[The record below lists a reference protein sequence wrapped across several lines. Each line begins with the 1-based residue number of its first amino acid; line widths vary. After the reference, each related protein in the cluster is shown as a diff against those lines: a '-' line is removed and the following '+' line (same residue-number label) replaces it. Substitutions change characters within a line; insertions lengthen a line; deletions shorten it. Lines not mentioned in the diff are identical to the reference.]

1 MEDCHL
7 KTHLL
12 LGWNVPE
19 PTGISEKEKLESQGT
34 LRVSFILLN
43 EDVYDP
49 DVSMCKNEAAS
60 AAARQRG

>member
-1 MEDCHL
+1 M

-12 LGWNVPE
+12 LEWNVPE
-19 PTGISEKEKLESQGT
+19 PTGISEKEKLESRET

-43 EDVYDP
+43 KDVYDP